1 MLPLYFILA
10 AVGGY
15 LLGSIPFGLVI
26 TKAAGLGDIR
36 EIGSGNIG
44 ATNVL
49 RTGRKDLA
57 LATLLLDAGKAGI
70 ALLLARALAGDNN
83 PYQIEIGLTAGAA
96 AFISHCFPVW
106 LQFKG
111 GKGVATFFGVL
122 FAGVWP
128 LGVISGITWL
138 AVATMFRMSSLAALC
153 AAAVAPIAALVAGFS
168 WPEIIFSAAIAVL
181 IFWRHSANIQ
191 RIIAGTEPRIGD
203 KKSAAAGGAPA
214 SATADV
220 TAPILDA
227 PEVVDAGPAPD
238 PTPPVVTAEP
248 EPISTPVLAPADPK
262 PEA

>member
-1 MLPLYFILA
+1 MLTLYFILA

-15 LLGSIPFGLVI
+15 LLGSIPFGLVLVR
-26 TKAAGLGDIR
+26 AAGLGDIR

-70 ALLLARALAGDNN
+70 ALLLARWAAGLAGL
-83 PYQIEIGLTAGAA
+83 PEETQLQIGLVAGGF
-96 AFISHCFPVW
+96 AFLGHCLPVW

-122 FAGVWP
+122 FAGIWP
-128 LGVISGITWL
+128 IGFIAGITWL
-138 AVATMFRMSSLAALC
+138 AVATMFRYSSLAALC
-153 AAAVAPIAALVAGFS
+153 AAAIAPLAALVAQFS
-168 WPEIIFSAAIAVL
+168 WPEVIFTLVLAAL

-191 RIIAGTEPRIGD
+191 RLVAGTEPRIGD
-203 KKSAAAGGAPA
+203 KKKGEADAATPAPA
-214 SATADV
+214 
-220 TAPILDA
+220 
-227 PEVVDAGPAPD
+227 PAP
-238 PTPPVVTAEP
+238 T
-248 EPISTPVLAPADPK
+248 